1 MYIEDLRQ
9 GAFVSLTLTMSASP
23 INKDN
28 PPDGVL
34 GNQQSTLT
42 AEQQKEGVHSISIS
56 LHDATP
62 ACLHMSIPR
71 MHIGPQLTVS
81 SRGCID

>member
-1 MYIEDLRQ
+1 
-9 GAFVSLTLTMSASP
+9 
-23 INKDN
+23 
-28 PPDGVL
+28 VL

-62 ACLHMSIPR
+62 ARLHMSIPR
-71 MHIGPQLTVS
+71 MHIRPQLTVS